1 MLLGNTPFSSF
12 RYIRCIVCVYRTL
25 GFSSYTSCPC
35 VQLMPVML
43 NHIHCVQVYAV
54 NILLTRVY
62 QTLISQSHTYWL
74 GNGNSNPL
82 RIHANQINPQTMPQQ
97 TVFRFYFFSLV
108 FEFNLPE
115 LIVLFVSPA
124 LFFCCALP
132 SSPLVYLLTFY
143 S

>member
-82 RIHANQINPQTMPQQ
+82 RIHANQTNPQTMPQQ
-97 TVFRFYFFSLV
+97 IVFRFYFFFSRFRIQFIRV
-108 FEFNLPE
+108 NC
-115 LIVLFVSPA
+115 FVRVA
-124 LFFCCALP
+124 RTFF
-132 SSPLVYLLTFY
+132 LLRPP
-143 S
+143 